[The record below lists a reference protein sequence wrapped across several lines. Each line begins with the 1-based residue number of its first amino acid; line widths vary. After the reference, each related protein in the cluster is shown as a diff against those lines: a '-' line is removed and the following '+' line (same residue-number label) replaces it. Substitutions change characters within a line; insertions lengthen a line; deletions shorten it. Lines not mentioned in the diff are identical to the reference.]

1 MGFRTIAIEQRSAE
15 VWQVLGA
22 VKTEFGKFGEVLARV
37 KDQLQAASNTIEKAE
52 TRTRQM
58 DRALKT
64 VEALPVEQSVQ
75 LLPPAADDQPSP

>member
-1 MGFRTIAIEQRSAE
+1 
-15 VWQVLGA
+15 VLGA

-58 DRALKT
+58 DRALKS
-64 VEALPVEQSVQ
+64 VEALPAEQSIQ
-75 LLPPAADDQPSP
+75 LLPPAANEDS

>member
-1 MGFRTIAIEQRSAE
+1 MGFRTMALEKRSAE

-37 KDQLQAASNTIEKAE
+37 KEQLQAASNTIERAE

-58 DRALKT
+58 DRALKS
-64 VEALPVEQSVQ
+64 VEALPADESQQ
-75 LLPPAADDQPSP
+75 LIPLERAGED

>member
-37 KDQLQAASNTIEKAE
+37 RDQLQAASNTIEKAE

-64 VEALPVEQSVQ
+64 VEALPTEQSVQ
-75 LLPPAADDQPSP
+75 LLPPVMDDQPSP

>member
-1 MGFRTIAIEQRSAE
+1 

-64 VEALPVEQSVQ
+64 VEGLPVEQSVQ
-75 LLPPAADDQPSP
+75 LLPPVVDDQPSP